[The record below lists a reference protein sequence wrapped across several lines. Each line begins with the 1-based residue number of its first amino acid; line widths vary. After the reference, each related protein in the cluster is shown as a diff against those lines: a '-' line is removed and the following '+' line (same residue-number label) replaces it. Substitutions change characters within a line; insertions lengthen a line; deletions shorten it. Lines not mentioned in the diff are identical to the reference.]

1 MQSQWRLS
9 PLELYSALLC
19 GVVAAKSLKKNILIV
34 KLLVAFRDTF
44 VSILFLSVVDF
55 FFFPHSISKRFR
67 LTSTVFI
74 ITFLNCLVN
83 VCDFKLH
90 FTLRFVLLCTLNF
103 KK

>member
-1 MQSQWRLS
+1 M
-9 PLELYSALLC
+9 
-19 GVVAAKSLKKNILIV
+19 VAAKSLKKNILIV

-44 VSILFLSVVDF
+44 VSILFLSEVD
-55 FFFPHSISKRFR
+55 FFFPHSISKSFR

-90 FTLRFVLLCTLNF
+90 FILLFILPCTLNF
-103 KK
+103 KN